1 VKRKA
6 LSAIIAIAALA
17 LPSRSLA
24 ADSACRMWTQSRC
37 DAANGAA
44 IELSAPKSGQPR
56 AWSFDGSGRVW
67 QYQPGMTNWSSPAL
81 GVANGRAIVAVG
93 SYDHTLYVL
102 DAASGDLVWKV
113 TTGGP
118 ISAAP
123 VFWQADNRS
132 WLFATSND
140 RLVYALDAADGRQIW
155 VHGVESYR
163 PTLGGARLASPCVGE
178 VAGANDAI
186 FVPYWVWDSSL
197 ANSMQRGGVL
207 ALSARD
213 GKPIW
218 KRDLGD
224 NELTAAVFARIG
236 EQRRLFLGSSD
247 GNVIG
252 LDADDGRVLWK
263 QTELDAVRGSP
274 AFVDAGA
281 KPLVVMASKY
291 GSVRGL
297 DAKTGA
303 ERWRL
308 KTGDRITGSPA
319 VLPTG
324 RPPRVFVGSYDR
336 QLYAIDATSG
346 KLAWSYGA
354 RGGIYSS
361 PALVPNGSNPM
372 VLVAAWD
379 NLLHAVDMDTGSALF
394 TVFTGRPLWNVAGL
408 DESNWSSPAAASV
421 NGSWMVY
428 QGSYDGTFRALPL
441 EDADRLT
448 PVLRSNFWFWLSFPI
463 SLTPV
468 ALFAIYVTRRHR
480 AKARATGRGTQALL
494 LFSAPSRD
502 EPGKGDQ

>member
-1 VKRKA
+1 LKRKA
-6 LSAIIAIAALA
+6 LSAVVAIAALA
-17 LPSRSLA
+17 LSGRPRAAEPS
-24 ADSACRMWTQSRC
+24 CRLWTQSRC
-37 DAANGAA
+37 DATNGAA
-44 IELSAPKSGQPR
+44 IELSAPKTGQPR

-81 GVANGRAIVAVG
+81 GVADGRAIVVVG
-93 SYDHTLYVL
+93 SYDHTLYAL
-102 DAASGDLVWKV
+102 DAAYGDLVWKV

-123 VFWQADNRS
+123 VFWQTGDKS
-132 WLFATSND
+132 WIFATSND
-140 RLVYALDAADGRQIW
+140 RLVYAVDAADGRQIW

-178 VAGANDAI
+178 VVGAGDAV

-197 ANSMQRGGVL
+197 ANSMQHSGVL

-247 GNVIG
+247 GNVFG

-263 QTELDAVRGSP
+263 QTELDAVRGAP
-274 AFVDAGA
+274 AFVEAGA
-281 KPLVVMASKY
+281 NPLVIMASKY

-297 DAKTGA
+297 DAKTGT

-319 VLPTG
+319 VLGAG
-324 RPPRVFVGSYDR
+324 RAPRVFVGSYDR
-336 QLYAIDATSG
+336 QLYAVDATDG
-346 KLAWSYGA
+346 KLVWSYGA
-354 RGGIYSS
+354 RGGFYSS
-361 PALVPNGSNPM
+361 AALVPNGSQPM
-372 VLVAAWD
+372 VVASAWD
-379 NLLHAVDMDTGSALF
+379 NLLHAVDLAKGTALF
-394 TVFTGRPLWNVAGL
+394 NAFTGRPLWNVAGL

-441 EDADRLT
+441 EETDRLT

-463 SLTPV
+463 SLAPV

-480 AKARATGRGTQALL
+480 AKVRATGRGEQALL
-494 LFSAPSRD
+494 RFSPPSRD
-502 EPGKGDQ
+502 